1 MIKPTTTRRG
11 PTLRSRAL
19 PFALLCALTSL
30 AEADVRYQI
39 HPTDGEFV
47 KTSEPCGT
55 KTKDDL
61 FTRVIRFVPW
71 LVVDDHQAMTLIV
84 DGHES
89 PADKM
94 LNGVGWWHYDSKQH
108 TYAKTMVIS
117 LKPGKKDSQKIISI
131 GVIRRMDDLECGE
144 RWVGLVKEA
153 REK

>member
-1 MIKPTTTRRG
+1 MVD
-11 PTLRSRAL
+11 SRNALAL
-19 PFALLCALTSL
+19 PCTLLCALTSL

-47 KTSEPCGT
+47 KTSEPCGA
-55 KTKDDL
+55 KTRDEL

-71 LVVDDHQAMTLIV
+71 LVVDDQQAMTLIV
-84 DGHES
+84 DGHKS
-89 PADKM
+89 PANKM
-94 LNGVGWWHYDSKQH
+94 LNGVGWWHYNSKQH
-108 TYAKTMVIS
+108 TKTMVIS
-117 LKPGKKDSQKIISI
+117 LTPGKRDSQKIISI